1 MYRQSLSGYRLVSI
15 VVAVLLMLGSSSLGV
30 SAQSQV
36 PENKFKSIV
45 LASLG
50 AQLDAL
56 TNTQKSAAAT
66 QIEKIEPAQFAA
78 ATQRLI
84 EDNSNRRAFLM
95 KGGIWYS
102 DYQVSFDVVST
113 TVGKKSA
120 SVRGIEH
127 TSLTIATE
135 PRDPL
140 APPTYDYDLEHEF
153 TFVLDGKGWVLT
165 ANRALN
171 PFGPSSSVDAKEQA
185 PILITDE
192 PVAEGRDMG
201 RDSKVLPANINRSS
215 VVNYALTYWQN
226 YNSNYRNFGG
236 NGQGGDCTNFA
247 SQAMAAGSW
256 AQTGG
261 AAWDYP
267 STNEWWYR
275 FYGQTYS
282 WVNVNYFYSFMRN
295 RGRGYTAL
303 SFIANFSPFGS
314 FFAPVSTGDLLQFD
328 SNRDGSYDHNMI
340 ITSKDS
346 RGYIYL
352 TYHSSN
358 TRNRP
363 VLDLLYATSNY
374 GYRAIKV
381 Y

>member
-1 MYRQSLSGYRLVSI
+1 MYRQTLSGYRLVSI
-15 VVAVLLMLGSSSLGV
+15 VVAVLLMFGSSSLGV
-30 SAQSQV
+30 SAQSLV
-36 PENKFKSIV
+36 PENEFKSIV

-56 TNTQKSAAAT
+56 TNTQKSAAT
-66 QIEKIEPAQFAA
+66 NKVEPAKFAA
-78 ATQRLI
+78 ATQLLI
-84 EDNSNRRAFLM
+84 EDNSNRRRFLL

-113 TVGKKSA
+113 TVGKEFA

-135 PRDPL
+135 SRDPL

-153 TFVLDGKGWVLT
+153 TFVLDGKVWVLT
-165 ANRALN
+165 ADRALN
-171 PFGPSSSVDAKEQA
+171 PFGSSSSVGAKEQP

-192 PVAEGRDMG
+192 PVAEDRVMG
-201 RDSKVLPANINRSS
+201 QDARVLPAISRSA
-215 VVNYALTYWQN
+215 VVNYALTYSHN
-226 YNSNYRNFGG
+226 YNTNYRSFNG
-236 NGQGGDCTNFA
+236 NGQGGDCTNFV
-247 SQAMAAGSW
+247 SQALAAGGW

-261 AAWDYP
+261 AAWDYQ

-295 RGRGYTAL
+295 KGRGYVAL
-303 SFIANFSPFGS
+303 SFIANFSPAGS
-314 FFAPVSTGDLLQFD
+314 FFAPLSTGDLLQFD
-328 SNRDGSYDHNMI
+328 SNRDGAYDHNMI

-346 RGYIYL
+346 QGYIYL
-352 TYHSSN
+352 TYHSSS

-363 VLDLLYATSNY
+363 VLDLIYNTSNY
-374 GYRAIKV
+374 GYRGLKI